1 MPIIHRTQGEEA
13 MGRLDGKIAIITGAA
28 QGMGEHHAR
37 GFVKEGAKVVM
48 TDLNSEAGIR
58 IQSQLGASAHFMQ
71 HDVSSEDQWRGVV
84 SEAERRYG
92 NVTVL
97 INNAGIVGPPVATH
111 ELSEKDFQSVCGV
124 NQTGVFLGMKHC
136 ISSMLRAGGGSIV
149 NISSISGIIVA
160 FGTPNLA
167 YSASKFAVRGL
178 TKFAALEYAARGIRV
193 NSIHP
198 GYILTP
204 MAEATLDEQAMKAA
218 CNSVPMKRMGKPAEV
233 TELAIFLASD
243 SSSFI
248 TGVEHIIDGG
258 LIQQ

>member
-1 MPIIHRTQGEEA
+1 MA
-13 MGRLDGKIAIITGAA
+13 RLAGKVAVITGAA
-28 QGMGEHHAR
+28 QGMGEAHAR
-37 GFVKEGAKVVM
+37 GFVAEGAKVIM
-48 TDLNSEAGIR
+48 TDLNADAGTR
-58 IQSQLGASAHFMQ
+58 IAQQLGPNAHFVK
-71 HDVSSEDQWRGVV
+71 HDVSSEAGWAEVV
-84 SEAERRYG
+84 AEAQRRYG

-97 INNAGIVGPPVATH
+97 VNNAGIVGPPKATH
-111 ELSEKDFQSVCGV
+111 ELTLGEFSMVCGV

-136 ISSMLRAGGGSIV
+136 VPSMLRAGGGSIV
-149 NISSISGIIVA
+149 NISSISGIVIA

-167 YSASKFAVRGL
+167 YAASKFAVRGL
-178 TKFAALEYAARGIRV
+178 TKFAALEYAAHGIRV

-204 MAEATLDEQAMKAA
+204 MAEATLDEEAMKAA
-218 CNSVPMKRMGKPAEV
+218 CAAVPLKRMAKPSEV

-248 TGVEHIIDGG
+248 TGAEHIIDGG

>member
-1 MPIIHRTQGEEA
+1 MA
-13 MGRLDGKIAIITGAA
+13 RLAGKVAVITGAA
-28 QGMGEHHAR
+28 QGMGEAHAR
-37 GFVKEGAKVVM
+37 GFVREGAKVLM
-48 TDLNSEAGIR
+48 TDLNAEAGAR
-58 IQSQLGASAHFMQ
+58 IASELGSSAHFMK
-71 HDVSSEDQWRGVV
+71 HDVSSESQWRDVIA
-84 SEAERRYG
+84 EAEKRYG
-92 NVTVL
+92 NVTALV
-97 INNAGIVGPPVATH
+97 NNAGIVGPPAATH
-111 ELSEKDFQSVCGV
+111 EMSEKDFQSVCAV

-136 ISSMLRAGGGSIV
+136 IPSMLRAGGGSIV
-149 NISSISGIIVA
+149 NISSISGIVIA

-178 TKFAALEYAARGIRV
+178 TKFVALEYGARGIRA

-218 CNSVPMKRMGKPAEV
+218 CEAVPLKRMAKPSEV

-248 TGVEHIIDGG
+248 TGAEHVIDGG